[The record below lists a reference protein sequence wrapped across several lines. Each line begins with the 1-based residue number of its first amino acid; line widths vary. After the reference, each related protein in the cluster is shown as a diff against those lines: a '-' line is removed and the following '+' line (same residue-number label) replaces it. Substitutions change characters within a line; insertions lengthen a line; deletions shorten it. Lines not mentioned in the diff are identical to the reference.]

1 MNKLSLVAVA
11 LIVLGANQP
20 VEAVDARAAQN
31 VLRQDKCMTCHAVD
45 RKKDGPSFKEVAE
58 KYRGKAD
65 AEAALTRH
73 ISEPSMVEVDGQEEE
88 HGTVSTIDPDV
99 IKNVV
104 HWIMSL

>member
-58 KYRGKAD
+58 KYRAKAD